1 MIYERI
7 SEEKVF
13 RLKSVCL
20 ERSLDSS
27 PALLGFMGL
36 EFTAFSSSI
45 SISIHKERSQEEFFL
60 LSKNYTFFSFFHSS
74 SYAILPASKGF
85 ISVHMKGESVWC
97 CYCLCSA
104 LLATFLHSSLYDQL
118 ELVKRDLWL
127 SYPTLT
133 LSWSWR
139 GRLKAGKWKDSDFQS
154 LSIKNWLPSGW

>member
-118 ELVKRDLWL
+118 ELVKRDL
-127 SYPTLT
+127 
-133 LSWSWR
+133 
-139 GRLKAGKWKDSDFQS
+139 
-154 LSIKNWLPSGW
+154 